1 MRAFLKLFSV
11 DFDSVL
17 IALVPHFLNLF
28 IFWSCAGNYWD
39 AVLSLSLGLGVGIIY
54 LLAPHVPVLRNVV
67 EFVAALVV
75 SFLARL
81 FAFYLSQLDVCFFAM
96 AISGLVWLLPG

>member
-1 MRAFLKLFSV
+1 MKLFSV